1 MKLKED
7 AMDIF
12 KGDVKE
18 ITLAERMQDEEDF
31 RKIWEDKL
39 DKNTIE
45 EATKTAAWLAGEL
58 ISKGICSLAEALHVP
73 EFVEAMERIGS
84 IISEIMSEFMVMG
97 EQIAEVCE
105 TIHEQIRK
113 GYPLLTKKDAPRKIG
128 KVRGIMGTVNRLHR
142 ARSRI

>member
-12 KGDVKE
+12 EGDVKE

-31 RKIWEDKL
+31 RKILEDKL

-45 EATKTAAWLAGEL
+45 EATKTAEWLAGEL
-58 ISKGICSLAEALHVP
+58 IRKGICSLAEALHDP
-73 EFVEAMERIGS
+73 KFVEAMERIGS

-113 GYPLLTKKDAPRKIG
+113 GYPLLTKKDAPRQIG
-128 KVRGIMGTVNRLHR
+128 KARAIMGMRRQPYR
-142 ARSRI
+142 ARSSI